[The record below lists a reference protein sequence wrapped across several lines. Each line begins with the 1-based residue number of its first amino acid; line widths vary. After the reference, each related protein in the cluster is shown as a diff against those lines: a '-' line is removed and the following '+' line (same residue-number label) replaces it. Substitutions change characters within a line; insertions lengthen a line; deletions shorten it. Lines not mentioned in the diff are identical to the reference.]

1 MDHFCG
7 PQQVHVSPVWS
18 TPHLDT
24 VLQVRP
30 HQCRARG
37 HNHLP
42 CPAGNAALDAA
53 WDTVG
58 FLGCEGTLL
67 AHVQLPCTSISKS
80 FSARLCSVSFI
91 PQLVLIAG
99 NATTQVQDLTLGFV
113 EPHEALL
120 CPLFEP
126 VWISAWHPIPQV
138 FQPRDTGWCYSLTIG

>member
-1 MDHFCG
+1 MSLLHWG
-7 PQQVHVSPVWS
+7 LHIWMHYSRWGLTSAEQ
-18 TPHLDT
+18 
-24 VLQVRP
+24 
-30 HQCRARG
+30 RG
-37 HNHLP
+37 RITSLELLATLLP
-42 CPAGNAALDAA
+42 TQTQ
-53 WDTVG
+53 DTVG

-126 VWISAWHPIPQV
+126 VWISAWPPIPQV
-138 FQPRDTGWCYSLTIG
+138 FQPRDTGWCYSLTIGWWNYFSL